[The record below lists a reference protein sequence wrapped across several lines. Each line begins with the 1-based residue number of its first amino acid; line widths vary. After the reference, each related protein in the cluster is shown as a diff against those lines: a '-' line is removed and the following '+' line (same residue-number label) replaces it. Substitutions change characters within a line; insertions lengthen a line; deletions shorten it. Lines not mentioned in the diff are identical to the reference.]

1 MWLRS
6 STTRPD
12 DGRRPGVRRKST
24 PPDRVCGKVGDFE
37 KKSVCV
43 KPGTAR
49 FAALETIKYYPLS
62 PYADRLPFGPAIPSG
77 CTCGAVL
84 RLWGVPY
91 ASSTEGMTQRQPRPC
106 LGPLSA

>member
-49 FAALETIKYYPLS
+49 FAALETIKYYPYPLMRTVCRSALLS
-62 PYADRLPFGPAIPSG
+62 PPGALVGPFCVCRA
-77 CTCGAVL
+77 
-84 RLWGVPY
+84 
-91 ASSTEGMTQRQPRPC
+91 C
-106 LGPLSA
+106 LMQEVRRG